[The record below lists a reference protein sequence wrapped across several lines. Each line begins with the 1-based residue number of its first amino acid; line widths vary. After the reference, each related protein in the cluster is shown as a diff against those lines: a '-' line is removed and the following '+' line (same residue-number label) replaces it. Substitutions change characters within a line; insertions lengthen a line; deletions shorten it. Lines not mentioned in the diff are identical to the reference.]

1 MAKRKE
7 GLMGLERYGYVQPVR
22 KIPCFLVGEILPIT
36 AWLTSRKVFLGSYSE
51 KLKKKK
57 KEKSKTKK
65 ENPMGSFVGEGAG
78 SCLALGDLM

>member
-1 MAKRKE
+1 
-7 GLMGLERYGYVQPVR
+7 MGLERFGYVQPVR

-51 KLKKKK
+51 KFKKKKKK
-57 KEKSKTKK
+57 KEKSKMKK